1 MENNNLNKIDEILK
15 RTNTDYGTAKEAL
28 EAANGDVLEAI
39 ILIENQQKGR
49 TSGSFKGEQIMAQL
63 KDILAKGNA
72 TKLTI
77 KKNNDVIINIPIT
90 AGLVSALIAPFLS
103 AAGITVALLAKCSV
117 EITQTDGKIINLG
130 QKVDEGMDAVKDA
143 MQDLKT
149 GAENMK
155 DDLKTGAEN
164 IKDDI
169 KDFKSNSW
177 HKKIILLHYSKLETL
192 RKKSILYFNLQRVR

>member
-1 MENNNLNKIDEILK
+1 MENDNLHKIDEILK

-49 TSGSFKGEQIMAQL
+49 ISGSFRGEQIMAQL

-77 KKNNDVIINIPIT
+77 KKDNDVIINIPIT
-90 AGLVSALIAPFLS
+90 AGLVSAVVAPFLS

-117 EITQTDGKIINLG
+117 EITQTDGKIIDLG
-130 QKVDEGMDAVKDA
+130 QKVDEGMDVVKDA
-143 MQDLKT
+143 MKDFKKGASNLKDDLKTGTKNMKDDIKT

-155 DDLKTGAEN
+155 DDIKSGAEN
-164 IKDDI
+164 MKDDI
-169 KDFKSNSW
+169 KNSFDRNSV
-177 HKKIILLHYSKLETL
+177 H
-192 RKKSILYFNLQRVR
+192 F

>member
-1 MENNNLNKIDEILK
+1 MENDNLHKIDEILK

-39 ILIENQQKGR
+39 ILIENQQRGR
-49 TSGSFKGEQIMAQL
+49 ISGSFRGEQIMAQL

-77 KKNNDVIINIPIT
+77 KKDNDVIINIPIT
-90 AGLVSALIAPFLS
+90 AGLVSAVVAPFLS

-117 EITQTDGKIINLG
+117 EITQTDGKIIDLG
-130 QKVDEGMDAVKDA
+130 QKVDEGMDVVKDA
-143 MQDLKT
+143 MKDFKKGASNLKDDLKTGTKNMKDDIKT

-155 DDLKTGAEN
+155 DDIKSGAEN
-164 IKDDI
+164 MKDDI
-169 KDFKSNSW
+169 KNSFDRNSV
-177 HKKIILLHYSKLETL
+177 H
-192 RKKSILYFNLQRVR
+192 F

>member
-1 MENNNLNKIDEILK
+1 MENNNLQKIDEILK
-15 RTNTDYGTAKEAL
+15 RTNTDYSTAKEAL

-39 ILIENQQKGR
+39 ILIENQQKG
-49 TSGSFKGEQIMAQL
+49 SSSASLKGEQIMNQL

-77 KKNNDVIINIPIT
+77 KKNNEVIINIPIT
-90 AGLVSALIAPFLS
+90 AGLVGALVAPYLS

-117 EITQTDGKIINLG
+117 EITQTDGKVINLG

-149 GAENMK
+149 
-155 DDLKTGAEN
+155 DAEN
-164 IKDDI
+164 IKDDFTESFD
-169 KDFKSNSW
+169 KNNEQF
-177 HKKIILLHYSKLETL
+177 
-192 RKKSILYFNLQRVR
+192 

>member
-1 MENNNLNKIDEILK
+1 M
-15 RTNTDYGTAKEAL
+15 
-28 EAANGDVLEAI
+28 
-39 ILIENQQKGR
+39 
-49 TSGSFKGEQIMAQL
+49 
-63 KDILAKGNA
+63 
-72 TKLTI
+72 
-77 KKNNDVIINIPIT
+77 
-90 AGLVSALIAPFLS
+90 IAPFLS

-169 KDFKSNSW
+169 KDFKSNS
-177 HKKIILLHYSKLETL
+177 
-192 RKKSILYFNLQRVR
+192 

>member
-1 MENNNLNKIDEILK
+1 MENDNLHKIDEILK
-15 RTNTDYGTAKEAL
+15 RTNTDYSTAKEAL

-49 TSGSFKGEQIMAQL
+49 ASGFNRGEQIMDQL
-63 KDILAKGNA
+63 KDIMAKGNA

-77 KKNNDVIINIPIT
+77 KKYNDVIINIPIT

-117 EITQTDGKIINLG
+117 EITQTDGKIIDLG
-130 QKVDEGMDAVKDA
+130 QKVDEGMDYVKDA
-143 MQDLKT
+143 MQDIKT
-149 GAENMK
+149 GAENIR
-155 DDLKTGAEN
+155 DD

-169 KDFKSNSW
+169 KDFKSNS
-177 HKKIILLHYSKLETL
+177 
-192 RKKSILYFNLQRVR
+192 

>member
-1 MENNNLNKIDEILK
+1 MENDNLHKIDEILK

-49 TSGSFKGEQIMAQL
+49 ISGSFRGEQIMAQL

-77 KKNNDVIINIPIT
+77 KKDNNVIINIPIT
-90 AGLVSALIAPFLS
+90 AGLVSAVVAPFLS

-117 EITQTDGKIINLG
+117 EITQTDGKIIDLG
-130 QKVDEGMDAVKDA
+130 QKVDEGMDVVKDA
-143 MQDLKT
+143 MKDFKKGASNLKDDLKTGTKNMKDDIKT

-155 DDLKTGAEN
+155 DDIKSGAEN
-164 IKDDI
+164 MKDDI
-169 KDFKSNSW
+169 KNSFDRNSV
-177 HKKIILLHYSKLETL
+177 H
-192 RKKSILYFNLQRVR
+192 F

>member
-164 IKDDI
+164 VKDNLKTGAENIKDDI
-169 KDFKSNSW
+169 KDFKSNS
-177 HKKIILLHYSKLETL
+177 
-192 RKKSILYFNLQRVR
+192 

>member
-77 KKNNDVIINIPIT
+77 KKNNEVIINIPIT
-90 AGLVSALIAPFLS
+90 AGLIGAFIAPFLS
-103 AAGITVALLAKCSV
+103 AAGITIALLAKCSV
-117 EITQTDGKIINLG
+117 EITQADGKVIDLG
-130 QKVDEGMDAVKDA
+130 QKVDEGMDAVKDVV
-143 MQDLKT
+143 DDVKT
-149 GAENMK
+149 GAENLK
-155 DDLKTGAEN
+155 DDFV
-164 IKDDI
+164 D
-169 KDFKSNSW
+169 S
-177 HKKIILLHYSKLETL
+177 
-192 RKKSILYFNLQRVR
+192 FNRNNDNNDKF